1 MRAADTALHEARWL
15 DQWEALLAGSLPE
28 LVDALL
34 SRSQSAGDL
43 RQSTP
48 FAGVLMPEE
57 RLAAMRGVRRDQLE
71 PLIRAAGAIAQ
82 ADDVV
87 VIGSQARLR

>member
-1 MRAADTALHEARWL
+1 M
-15 DQWEALLAGSLPE
+15 AGSLPE

-57 RLAAMRGVRRDQLE
+57 RLAAMRGCGSVRRDQLE